1 MCSYLCT
8 FCVCTFCST
17 FRYFTC
23 DPLCV
28 LQGFFKANPWFFLA
42 HFVHIVLMEV
52 LAIFVLWYFGTSWL
66 PWLTA
71 VVLLAAMQAQAGWL
85 QHDFG
90 HLTVCRTSKWN
101 HILHYSVVNF
111 MKGASAYWW
120 NRRHFQH
127 HAKPNVVS
135 VWCSVP
141 LLSTT
146 SPKCFS

>member
-1 MCSYLCT
+1 MKYAHSQYICDIFLVLFCT
-8 FCVCTFCST
+8 CVGT
-17 FRYFTC
+17 
-23 DPLCV
+23 
-28 LQGFFKANPWFFLA
+28 LQGFFKANPWFFLT

-52 LAIFVLWYFGTSWL
+52 LAIFTLWYFGTSWL

-101 HILHYSVVNF
+101 HILHYCVVNF

-135 VWCSVP
+135 VQCSVSV
-141 LLSTT
+141 LVT
-146 SPKCFS
+146 